1 MKRIVLITL
10 LLSGL
15 LTALTGCSPAGKF
28 KTITGVVMGYSYKIV
43 YQVPSYAP
51 WTFESDV
58 RRAARRQAHLIDK
71 SLSLY
76 HKSSV
81 INNVNS
87 NKDLTT
93 DSVFSAVLTKAKE
106 VAEKTGAYLNTTTKP
121 LQDLWGYNMSNYQ
134 KVTADDIASVL
145 EYTGLWKIHLDQG
158 KVIKEDPRI
167 QLNLNTIGIGYAVD
181 LLGALLDNRSISNY
195 MIEIGKVVFCKG
207 MNPSG
212 TPWRIIIDEV
222 TTDVIY
228 LSDKA
233 MAIAGSLT
241 NFKTREGKIVN
252 TLFHSLTGY
261 PVEDPLIS
269 TLVVSETCLEAAV
282 YSVAFYSMGLE
293 KSIRFIETQSDIQ
306 AILYYFQ
313 EDQIK
318 KYTTT
323 NITPRHELQYF
334 P

>member
-1 MKRIVLITL
+1 
-10 LLSGL
+10 
-15 LTALTGCSPAGKF
+15 
-28 KTITGVVMGYSYKIV
+28 MGYSYKIV

-76 HKSSV
+76 HNSSV
-81 INNVNS
+81 INNVNN
-87 NKDLTT
+87 NKDFTT
-93 DSVFSAVLTKAKE
+93 DSVFAAVLLKAKE

-134 KVTADDIASVL
+134 NVTANDIVSVL
-145 EYTGLWKIHLDQG
+145 EYTGLWKVHLDG
-158 KVIKEDPRI
+158 EKVIKEDPRI
-167 QLNLNTIGIGYAVD
+167 QLNLNTLGIGYAVD
-181 LLGALLDNRSISNY
+181 LFGALLDNRNISNY
-195 MIEIGKVVFCKG
+195 MIELGKVVFCKG
-207 MNPSG
+207 LNPSG

-252 TLFHSLTGY
+252 TLFNSQTGY

-269 TLVVSETCLEAAV
+269 TMVVSENCLEAAA

-293 KSIRFIETQSDIQ
+293 KSIRFIETQSNIQ
-306 AILYYFQ
+306 VILYYFQ
-313 EDQIK
+313 EDHIK

>member
-1 MKRIVLITL
+1 MKRILLITL
-10 LLSGL
+10 LFSGL
-15 LTALTGCSPAGKF
+15 ITAFSGCSTTGKY
-28 KTITGVVMGYSYKIV
+28 KTVTGVVMGYSFQIV

-51 WTFESDV
+51 WTFESDI
-58 RRAARRQAHLIDK
+58 RRAARRQAQMIDK

-76 HKSSV
+76 YKTSV

-87 NKDLTT
+87 NKDLNT
-93 DSVFSAVLTKAKE
+93 DSAFTAVLTKAKE

-134 KVTADDIASVL
+134 NVSADDIARVL
-145 EYTGLWKIHLDQG
+145 EYTGLWKIHIDQG
-158 KVIKEDPRI
+158 KVVKEDPRI
-167 QLNLNTIGIGYAVD
+167 QLNLNAIGIGYAAD
-181 LLGALLDNRSISNY
+181 MLGRLLDKQDITNY
-195 MIEIGKVVFCKG
+195 MIEVGKVVFCKG
-207 MNPSG
+207 LNPSG
-212 TPWRIIIDEV
+212 TPWRIIIDESN
-222 TTDVIY
+222 TDVIY
-228 LSDKA
+228 LSEKA

-252 TLFHSLTGY
+252 TLFNSRTGY
-261 PVEDPLIS
+261 PVEDPIIS

-306 AILYYFQ
+306 TILYYFQ

-323 NITPRHELQYF
+323 NITPRNELQYF

>member
-1 MKRIVLITL
+1 MKQNILISL
-10 LLSGL
+10 LLFAFIL
-15 LTALTGCSPAGKF
+15 ALTGCSPAGKF
-28 KTITGVVMGYSYKIV
+28 KNTNGVVMGYSYKIV
-43 YQVPSYAP
+43 YQVPTYAP
-51 WTFESDV
+51 WTFESDL

-93 DSVFSAVLTKAKE
+93 DSVFTAVITKAKE
-106 VAEKTGAYLNTTTKP
+106 IAEKTGAYLNTTTKP

-134 KVTADDIASVL
+134 NVTTEDIASVL
-145 EYTGLWKIHLDQG
+145 EYTGLWKVHLDKG
-158 KVIKEDPRI
+158 KIIKEDPRI
-167 QLNLNTIGIGYAVD
+167 QLNLNTIGIGYAID
-181 LLGALLDNRSISNY
+181 KLGALLDNRNISNY
-195 MIEIGKVVFCKG
+195 MIEVGKVVFCKG
-207 MNPSG
+207 LNPSG
-212 TPWRIIIDEV
+212 SPWRIIIDDNN
-222 TTDVIY
+222 TDVIY

-233 MAIAGSLT
+233 MAIAGGLT
-241 NFKTREGKIVN
+241 NFRTKEGKIIN
-252 TLFHSLTGY
+252 TLFNSRTGY
-261 PVEDPLIS
+261 PLEDPLIS
-269 TLVVSETCLEAAV
+269 TLVVSETCLDAAA

-313 EDQIK
+313 DDQIT

>member
-1 MKRIVLITL
+1 MKQIVLFTL
-10 LLSGL
+10 ILSGCI
-15 LTALTGCSPAGKF
+15 TAITGCSPAGKY
-28 KTITGVVMGYSYKIV
+28 KTVNGVVMGYSYKIV

-58 RRAARRQAHLIDK
+58 RRAARRQAHIIDK

-87 NKDLTT
+87 NNDLAI
-93 DSVFSAVLTKAKE
+93 DSVFTAVLTKAKE
-106 VAEKTGAYLNTTTKP
+106 IAEITGASLNTTTKP

-134 KVTADDIASVL
+134 SVTANDIAKVL
-145 EYTGLWKIHLDQG
+145 EYTGLWKVHMDKG
-158 KVIKEDPRI
+158 KVIKEDSRI

-181 LLGALLDNRSISNY
+181 LLGNMLDNRSISNY
-195 MIEIGKVVFCKG
+195 MIEVGKVVFCKG
-207 MNPSG
+207 LNPSG
-212 TPWRIIIDEV
+212 TPWRIIIDESE
-222 TTDVIY
+222 TDVVY
-228 LSDKA
+228 LTDKA
-233 MAIAGSLT
+233 MGIAGSLT
-241 NFKTREGKIVN
+241 NFRTREGKIVN
-252 TLFHSLTGY
+252 SLFNSRTGY

-269 TLVVSETCLEAAV
+269 TLIISENCLEAAA

-293 KSIRFIETQSDIQ
+293 KSIRFLETQSDLQ

-313 EDQIK
+313 DEQIN
-318 KYTTT
+318 KYATS